1 MHINSQEEKF
11 SRSREIC
18 FCSQEYN
25 LKDFKVPFLSTHHS
39 THAKFNL
46 VKLLPST
53 SILSN
58 ILLPCGALRVSE
70 ALMLS
75 QEAQTSYD
83 VTCCYVTGT
92 YDLSELHTA
101 AT

>member
-1 MHINSQEEKF
+1 MHINSQEEKL

-25 LKDFKVPFLSTHHS
+25 LKDFKVLVLSTHRS
-39 THAKFNL
+39 TRAKFNL
-46 VKLLPST
+46 AKLLPST
-53 SILSN
+53 STLSN
-58 ILLPCGALRVSE
+58 ILLPCGALGVSE
-70 ALMLS
+70 ALILS

-83 VTCCYVTGT
+83 VPCCYVTGT
-92 YDLSELHTA
+92 YNLSELHNA